1 MTGKQGRFSRRGRWP
16 ALGVL
21 LACIAL
27 PVMALA
33 QPETTTPEM
42 PALAADD
49 VALVQ
54 VDWIGQLR
62 QGGMTMV
69 ALGLVSIA
77 GLAFALERLVTV
89 RRQRFCP
96 AGLVDEVLPML
107 RRRQYGQAMQRCEK
121 TPSILSDIIAFII
134 THRRN
139 DVRVLS
145 EGAGDLAG
153 REVADQQEKTY
164 PLAVIA
170 ALAPLLGLLGTMI
183 GMIESFRL
191 VEVFGDEGGASMLA
205 GSISKALITTA
216 VGLILAIPAL
226 MAYHFFRR
234 RIHGNSIALER
245 EVERLINALF
255 LTESPVI
262 DAEQTAAPAAPP
274 AEADV
279 DVEPHPAPT
288 RTERTRAVSAGK

>member
-1 MTGKQGRFSRRGRWP
+1 MMAIRGRFSRRWRWP
-16 ALGVL
+16 VLMAL
-21 LACIAL
+21 LAYIAL

-33 QPETTTPEM
+33 QPEAGTREM
-42 PALAADD
+42 PPLAADD
-49 VALVQ
+49 VTLVQ
-54 VDWIGQLR
+54 VDWLGQLR

-69 ALGLVSIA
+69 ALALVSVA
-77 GLAFALERLVTV
+77 GLAFAIERLVTI
-89 RRQRFCP
+89 RRGRFCP
-96 AGLVDEVLPML
+96 AGLVDQVLPLL
-107 RRRQYGQAMQRCEK
+107 RQRQYARASQLCQRH
-121 TPSILSDIIAFII
+121 PSILSDIIGFII

-234 RIHGNSIALER
+234 RIHGHSIALER
-245 EVERLINALF
+245 EIERLINGLF
-255 LTESPVI
+255 LVESPVT
-262 DAEQTAAPAAPP
+262 DGARDEG
-274 AEADV
+274 
-279 DVEPHPAPT
+279 
-288 RTERTRAVSAGK
+288 TERARDGETERGRDEVKPVRSQPVTT